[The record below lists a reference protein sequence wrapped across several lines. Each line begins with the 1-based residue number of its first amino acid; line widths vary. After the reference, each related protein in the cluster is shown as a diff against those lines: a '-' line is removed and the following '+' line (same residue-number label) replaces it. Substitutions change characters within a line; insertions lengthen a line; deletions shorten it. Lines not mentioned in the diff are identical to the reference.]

1 MRIALI
7 TAHNPV
13 ATTVTDGQLA
23 QPASLARALAA
34 HGHRVT
40 VYARQHRSDSPRSTI
55 LGRGA
60 SIEHVT
66 AGPFK
71 PLPDVQAARHSPA
84 FAGYL
89 ADRWRVR
96 PPDVVHAFSWV
107 GGLAALGALR
117 GADIP
122 VLQSFGSLAFAER
135 RHGAAGEVSAA
146 RLRMEACIARSADM
160 VLAGSSAEAADLAR
174 LGVPKSAVRVI
185 PAGVDTDL
193 FAPEGDRAPRDSRYR
208 LVAVAPAGEPHG
220 LPSVVRALAQL
231 PHTELV
237 VVGGPDG
244 RHLPHTG
251 PWRKLCQ
258 LATGLGVRSRITF
271 AGDVPEARLPAL
283 LRSADLMVSAHG
295 YEPAGIAA
303 IRAMACG
310 VPVVAAAVGAHNDA
324 IVDGVTGLLITPESP
339 GMLAH
344 RVRTLLARPVQLQ
357 ALGYAA
363 ADRAQSRYALDRIGR
378 ETAAAY
384 EWCVRGQA
392 AAQAASEPIEDA
404 EEAGVRELVAL
415 G

>member
-1 MRIALI
+1 
-7 TAHNPV
+7 
-13 ATTVTDGQLA
+13 
-23 QPASLARALAA
+23 
-34 HGHRVT
+34 
-40 VYARQHRSDSPRSTI
+40 
-55 LGRGA
+55 
-60 SIEHVT
+60 
-66 AGPFK
+66 
-71 PLPDVQAARHSPA
+71 
-84 FAGYL
+84 
-89 ADRWRVR
+89 
-96 PPDVVHAFSWV
+96 VHAFSWV

-117 GADIP
+117 GTDVP
-122 VLQSFGSLAFAER
+122 VLQTFGSLAFAER
-135 RHGAAGEVSAA
+135 RHGADGEISAA

-160 VLAGSSAEAADLAR
+160 VLARSSAEAEDLAR
-174 LGVPKSAVRVI
+174 LGAPKSAVRVI

-193 FAPEGDRAPRDSRYR
+193 FTPEGCRAPRDSRHR

-220 LPSVVRALAQL
+220 LPCVVRALAQL

-244 RHLPHTG
+244 RHLPRTG

-258 LATGLGVRSRITF
+258 LATGLGVRSMITF
-271 AGDVPEARLPAL
+271 GGDVPEADLPAI
-283 LRSADLMVSAHG
+283 LRSADLMVSAHA

-339 GMLAH
+339 GMLAQ

-363 ADRAQSRYALDRIGR
+363 ADRSQSRYALDRIGR

-384 EWCVRGQA
+384 EWCLRGQT
-392 AAQAASEPIEDA
+392 AAQAASEPMEEDV

>member
-13 ATTVTDGQLA
+13 ATAVTDGQLG

-40 VYARQHRSDSPRSTI
+40 VYARQHRADSPRTTI

-60 SIEHVT
+60 SVEHVT
-66 AGPFK
+66 AGPLK
-71 PLPDVQAARHSPA
+71 QLPDDQAARHSPA
-84 FAGYL
+84 FAAYL
-89 ADRWRVR
+89 ADRWRAR

-107 GGLAALGALR
+107 GGLAALGARR
-117 GADIP
+117 GMDVP
-122 VLQSFGSLAFAER
+122 VLQTFGSLASAQR
-135 RHGAAGEVSAA
+135 RHGSDGEVSAA
-146 RLRMEACIARSADM
+146 RLRLEAFIARSANM
-160 VLAGSSAEAADLAR
+160 VLAGSGDEAEELAR

-185 PAGVDTDL
+185 PIGVDTDM
-193 FAPEGDRAPRDSRYR
+193 FTPGGDRDPRDSRYR

-237 VVGGPDG
+237 VVGGPAG
-244 RHLPHTG
+244 RHLPRSG
-251 PWRKLCQ
+251 PWRDLCQ
-258 LATGLGVRSRITF
+258 LAGGLGVRSKITF
-271 AGDVPEARLPAL
+271 AGDVPEADLPAL
-283 LRSADLMVSAHG
+283 LRSADLMVSAHA
-295 YEPAGIAA
+295 YEPSGIAS

-310 VPVVAAAVGAHNDA
+310 IPVVAAAAGAHNDA
-324 IVDGVTGLLITPESP
+324 VVDGVTGLLVAPENP
-339 GMLAH
+339 VMLAH

-363 ADRAQSRYALDRIGR
+363 ADRAQSRYGIDRIGR

-392 AAQAASEPIEDA
+392 AAGAVSASAEDA
-404 EEAGVRELVAL
+404 EEAGLQELVAL

>member
-13 ATTVTDGQLA
+13 ATVATDGEFA

-40 VYARQHRSDSPRSTI
+40 VYTRQQRADSPRTTI

-66 AGPFK
+66 AGPPK
-71 PLPDVQAARHSPA
+71 PLSDDQSARHTPA

-107 GGLAALGALR
+107 GGLAALGAVR
-117 GADIP
+117 GTAIP
-122 VLQSFGSLAFAER
+122 VLQTFGSLALAER
-135 RHGAAGEVSAA
+135 RLRPGSDISPA

-160 VLAGSSAEAADLAR
+160 VLAGSSAEAEELAR
-174 LGVPKSAVRVI
+174 FGVPKSAVRVI
-185 PAGVDTDL
+185 PIGIDTDM
-193 FAPEGDRAPRDSRYR
+193 FTPEGDRAPRDSCYR
-208 LVAVAPAGEPHG
+208 LVAVAPAGQPHG

-237 VVGGPDG
+237 VVGGPDA
-244 RHLPHTG
+244 RHLPRIG
-251 PWRKLCQ
+251 PWRDLCQ
-258 LATGLGVRSRITF
+258 LAAGLGVRGKITF
-271 AGDVPEARLPAL
+271 AGDVPEAQLPAL
-283 LRSADLMVSAHG
+283 LRSADLMVSAHA
-295 YEPAGIAA
+295 YEPSGMAA
-303 IRAMACG
+303 IQAMACG
-310 VPVVAAAVGAHNDA
+310 IPVVGAAAGAHNDA
-324 IVDGVTGLLITPESP
+324 VVDGVTGLLVAPESP
-339 GMLAH
+339 GMIAH
-344 RVRTLLARPVQLQ
+344 RVRTLLTRPVLLE

-384 EWCVRGQA
+384 EWCLRGQA
-392 AAQAASEPIEDA
+392 APESVAESAEDA
-404 EEAGVRELVAL
+404 EESGLRELVAL

>member
-13 ATTVTDGQLA
+13 ATSVTDGQLA
-23 QPASLARALAA
+23 QPASLARALAD

-40 VYARQHRSDSPRSTI
+40 VYARQHRADSPRTSI

-60 SIEHVT
+60 SVEHVT
-66 AGPFK
+66 AGPPR
-71 PLPDVQAARHSPA
+71 PLPDDQSARYSPE

-107 GGLAALGALR
+107 GGLAAMGALR
-117 GADIP
+117 GMAIP
-122 VLQSFGSLAFAER
+122 VLQTFGSLACAER
-135 RHGAAGEVSAA
+135 RHGADDEVSAA
-146 RLRMEACIARSADM
+146 RLRMEACLARSTDM
-160 VLAGSSAEAADLAR
+160 VLAGSSAEAEELAR
-174 LGVPKSAVRVI
+174 LGVPKPAVRVI
-185 PAGVDTDL
+185 PAGVDTDT
-193 FAPEGDRAPRDSRYR
+193 FTPQGERAPRGSRYR
-208 LVAVAPAGEPHG
+208 LVSVAPAGEPRG
-220 LPSVVRALAQL
+220 LPSVVRALSQL
-231 PHTELV
+231 PDTELV
-237 VVGGPDG
+237 IVGGPDG
-244 RHLPHTG
+244 RHLPRTG
-251 PWRKLCQ
+251 PWRDLCQ
-258 LATGLGVRSRITF
+258 LAVQLGVRNKITF
-271 AGDVPEARLPAL
+271 AGSVPEADLPAL
-283 LRSADLMVSAHG
+283 LRSADLMVSAHA

-310 VPVVAAAVGAHNDA
+310 IPVVAAAAGAHNDA
-324 IVDGVTGLLITPESP
+324 VVDGVTGLLIAPENP

-344 RVRTLLARPVQLQ
+344 RVRTLLARPVLLQ

-384 EWCVRGQA
+384 EWCQRGQT
-392 AAQAASEPIEDA
+392 AAQVESEPAEDA
-404 EEAGVRELVAL
+404 EEASAQELAAL